1 MNQDTVKSVTISQAD
16 FPSANNP
23 YRLEGLVANTEYTIS
38 VVASTTAGEGPASAE
53 QLTAMTNFGGGFY
66 SVADVRTCTYV
77 YVCQYQFQFSSV
89 LKLTA

>member
-16 FPSANNP
+16 FPSANSP

-53 QLTAMTNFGGGFY
+53 LTAMTDFGGGFY
-66 SVADVRTCTYV
+66 SVADVRMCTCV
-77 YVCQYQFQFSSV
+77 SINFSSV
-89 LKLTA
+89 QCSN